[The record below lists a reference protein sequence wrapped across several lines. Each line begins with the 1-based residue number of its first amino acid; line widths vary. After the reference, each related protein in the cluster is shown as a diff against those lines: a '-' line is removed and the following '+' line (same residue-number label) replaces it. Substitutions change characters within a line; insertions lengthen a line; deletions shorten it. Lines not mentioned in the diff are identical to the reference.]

1 MKVVTQGFKDAIR
14 TFGRELDTIVT
25 IGEQTFDKESLN
37 GIIPTFNSGL
47 FCTIMKGVEIDLNVF
62 IPKNSTINVKSG
74 VLVNDTYEYINY
86 GNYKTKDDSQIDE
99 DTSSYKVIAYDKIL
113 ESMVDYDLGINYP
126 ISVRDYWVAIFN
138 ELGWNINGIPTTFR
152 NSTKMINQD
161 VHSGIGYTYRD
172 VLDEL
177 CMISGVW
184 LVDKN
189 GIPTIVE
196 PTETNENIDETY
208 LSDAN
213 VTIKQKVFF
222 NSLVFARAEESD
234 NIYRKDDESILL
246 NGLHEFRIA
255 DNQLLSTNDRDL
267 YIDELWEYLQ
277 TFNYYSFEVDTI
289 GIMFLEPLDAF
300 NLVVGTNT
308 YPTILL
314 NDETQITQ
322 GLKEVLYSDEPEE
335 SQTEYK
341 YADTTDRKLN
351 QTYITVNKQE
361 QRINAVVSTQNEQS
375 ESIAQLQ
382 LNSEEVNIIV
392 SQTSATLEQQQ
403 QDITNINTNLNT
415 TNQNVSSLQG
425 TVNNQA
431 TEIGNLNTQIGTTNQ
446 TVSNLQGTVNTQ
458 TGQISNLNGQVE
470 TANQNISNLQ
480 GTVGEQTE
488 SINHLNDDYSQL
500 EQSTNE
506 LNTAVIEN
514 QNNIASQ
521 QTDISNLN
529 SSLSSTNSELT
540 QVKNDLSTANS
551 TINEMKYTFTTDEL
565 KIQSTN
571 DPINSALDNQGIRV
585 YNYTT
590 LKTVLNDKGS
600 GFDDL
605 IVTNT
610 AQIGYLKFVK
620 ATDENNEPV
629 TDIHHLVSNI
639 QNVEDLL

>member
-37 GIIPTFNSGL
+37 GITPTFNSGL

-62 IPKNSTINVKSG
+62 TPKNSTINVKSG

-86 GNYKTKDDSQIDE
+86 GNYKTKDDSEIDE

-138 ELGWNINGIPTTFR
+138 ELSWDISGIPETFR
-152 NSTKMINQD
+152 NSTKTINQD

-189 GIPTIVE
+189 GVPTIVE
-196 PTETNENIDETY
+196 PTETGENIDETY
-208 LSDAN
+208 LSDVN

-234 NIYRKDDESILL
+234 NIFRKDDESILL

-267 YIDELWEYLQ
+267 YIDELWEYLKAF
-277 TFNYYSFEVDTI
+277 TYYSFEVDTI

-322 GLKEVLYSDEPEE
+322 GLKEVLYSDTPEE

-351 QTYITVNKQE
+351 QTYILVDKQKQTIE
-361 QRINAVVSTQNEQS
+361 AVVSQVEDNTEHLTRIDQNINEVSITVSETQKNV
-375 ESIAQLQ
+375 ES
-382 LNSEEVNIIV
+382 
-392 SQTSATLEQQQ
+392 Q
-403 QDITNINTNLNT
+403 QD
-415 TNQNVSSLQG
+415 
-425 TVNNQA
+425 
-431 TEIGNLNTQIGTTNQ
+431 
-446 TVSNLQGTVNTQ
+446 
-458 TGQISNLNGQVE
+458 
-470 TANQNISNLQ
+470 
-480 GTVGEQTE
+480 
-488 SINHLNDDYSQL
+488 
-500 EQSTNE
+500 
-506 LNTAVIEN
+506 
-514 QNNIASQ
+514 
-521 QTDISNLN
+521 DISNLN
-529 SSLSSTNSELT
+529 SSIANTNNELNNI
-540 QVKNDLSTANS
+540 KNDVQNAND
-551 TINEMKYTFTTDEL
+551 IVNDMKYTFTTDEL

-590 LKTVLNDKGS
+590 LKSVLNDKGS

-620 ATDENNEPV
+620 ATDENGQPV

-639 QNVEDLL
+639 QKVEDLLGDDISGYRKMV